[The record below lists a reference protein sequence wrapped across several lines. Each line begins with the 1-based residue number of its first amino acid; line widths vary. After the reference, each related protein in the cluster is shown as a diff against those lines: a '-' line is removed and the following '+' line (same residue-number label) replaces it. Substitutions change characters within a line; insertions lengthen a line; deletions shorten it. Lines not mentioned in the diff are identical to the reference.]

1 MKRFVPTVLAVAGIL
16 LTRTFSPLASQTPE
30 PQALVLSFQCPQGDC
45 PLLHGSPQTAGMR
58 SGFVRL
64 NPGETVGWHTTGKN
78 EESLVILQ
86 GRGEA
91 RMEASRPAPSP
102 RRSSST
108 FLPRRATTSP
118 IPGMNPWNMFTSL
131 PLPRLSDRH
140 DYPYS
145 DSALLYA

>member
-16 LTRTFSPLASQTPE
+16 LTRTFSLLASQTPE

-64 NPGETVGWHTTGKN
+64 MPGETVGWHTTGNN
-78 EESLVILQ
+78 EESLVILH

-91 RMEASRPAPSP
+91 RLEGQAPRPFAAPAFAYIPPSTRHNVANTGEEPLEYVYVVAPAQSR
-102 RRSSST
+102 
-108 FLPRRATTSP
+108 
-118 IPGMNPWNMFTSL
+118 
-131 PLPRLSDRH
+131 
-140 DYPYS
+140 
-145 DSALLYA
+145 